1 MSQEP
6 QTQTKK
12 NESKLLDERYSIIN
26 GAQVSALYHQKRERF
41 FDLMDKNITAI
52 AIISSS
58 SAIASIS
65 HPWVMAFFSLVI
77 AITSTFSLVFGFS
90 DKAKKHAD
98 LAKRYKLLLADIYI
112 QHIDELTQPLINSW
126 QEAFYR
132 IEAEEPPSLG
142 ALVIICQNELA
153 AASGHDDYIV
163 PLTKSQK
170 ILAHFFDFNVED
182 NVKQMPYKKKSKS
195 E

>member
-1 MSQEP
+1 M
-6 QTQTKK
+6 
-12 NESKLLDERYSIIN
+12 
-26 GAQVSALYHQKRERF
+26 
-41 FDLMDKNITAI
+41 
-52 AIISSS
+52 
-58 SAIASIS
+58 
-65 HPWVMAFFSLVI
+65 I

-153 AASGHDDYIV
+153 AASSGKLLEIAQRRWFPDQLSLCSAQTGTESAV
-163 PLTKSQK
+163 G
-170 ILAHFFDFNVED
+170 
-182 NVKQMPYKKKSKS
+182 
-195 E
+195 